1 MVVAVD
7 PTSLDPVSFGYAG
20 LIVDWGGVLTEN
32 LKDAVNR
39 WAVADD
45 IDIDA
50 YVAIMRSW
58 LGEDGEIEARLNPIH
73 ALERGEMQVPHFES
87 RLAEE
92 LTLRSGRPVVEQ
104 GLLAR
109 MFSAFEHSHDMNG
122 LVRRAR
128 AAGIRTALLSN
139 SWGEHY
145 PRDLWQD
152 MFDVTV
158 ISGEVGMRK
167 PEERIFTHTLEL
179 LDLPPTECVFVDDLP
194 HNIRAGAEL
203 GLTGVLHTSFAQ
215 SQIELSALF
224 GVDLS

>member
-1 MVVAVD
+1 MVAAVD

>member
-1 MVVAVD
+1 
-7 PTSLDPVSFGYAG
+7 
-20 LIVDWGGVLTEN
+20 
-32 LKDAVNR
+32 
-39 WAVADD
+39 
-45 IDIDA
+45 
-50 YVAIMRSW
+50 
-58 LGEDGEIEARLNPIH
+58 
-73 ALERGEMQVPHFES
+73 
-87 RLAEE
+87 
-92 LTLRSGRPVVEQ
+92 
-104 GLLAR
+104 
-109 MFSAFEHSHDMNG
+109 
-122 LVRRAR
+122 
-128 AAGIRTALLSN
+128 
-139 SWGEHY
+139 
-145 PRDLWQD
+145 

>member
-224 GVDLS
+224 GVDLC

>member
-215 SQIELSALF
+215 SQIELSALL

>member
-1 MVVAVD
+1 MVVAPG

-58 LGEDGEIEARLNPIH
+58 LGEEGEIEARLNPIH

-92 LTLRSGRPVVEQ
+92 LTLRSGRAVVEQ

-109 MFSAFEHSHDMNG
+109 MFSAFGHSHDMNG

-167 PEERIFTHTLEL
+167 PEARIFTHTLEL

-224 GVDLS
+224 GVDLA

>member
-1 MVVAVD
+1 MVVAVG

>member
-1 MVVAVD
+1 
-7 PTSLDPVSFGYAG
+7 
-20 LIVDWGGVLTEN
+20 
-32 LKDAVNR
+32 
-39 WAVADD
+39 
-45 IDIDA
+45 
-50 YVAIMRSW
+50 
-58 LGEDGEIEARLNPIH
+58 EDGEIEARLNPIH